1 MGGTIHVRPAAER
14 GTVFTVSL
22 PRTDQAVPPAI
33 AQETSAPAHVQGN
46 ILVVDD
52 DGTVRQVI
60 CRMLQSEGFTA
71 EQASSAQEALELLA
85 QKPFDLV
92 LTDFGMPHMNGHAL
106 AKEIAGRAYACPVIL
121 LSGWNPGV
129 DCPAE
134 SDDLAAVLR
143 KPITISSLTSAISRA
158 LSPGRRRGADGDS
171 SVDQPML

>member
-22 PRTDQAVPPAI
+22 PRTEQTTPQIVPRDEPVA
-33 AQETSAPAHVQGN
+33 AHIPGN

-60 CRMLQSEGFTA
+60 CRMIESEGFTA
-71 EQASSAQEALELLA
+71 EQASGAQEALDLLA
-85 QKPFDLV
+85 QRPFDLV
-92 LTDFGMPHMNGHAL
+92 VTDYGMPHMNGHAL
-106 AKEIAGRAYACPVIL
+106 AKEIAARGHACPVIL

-143 KPITISSLTSAISRA
+143 KPITINTLTGAISRA
-158 LSPGRRRGADGDS
+158 LSPRQPPGDPDLAGR
-171 SVDQPML
+171 